1 MHGWLEIHTQKTHEW
16 SFLLLK
22 GGEELRD
29 GGGGKSGR
37 RRRRVRAE
45 RFCKSMEVWLLLQP
59 KL

>member
-1 MHGWLEIHTQKTHEW
+1 M
-16 SFLLLK
+16 LLK
-22 GGEELRD
+22 GGRELRD
-29 GGGGKSGR
+29 GRGGGEGE